1 MQIHQL
7 IYQGTKMLTSAGMG
21 KNFDNVIRNELS
33 ISPRMEYHQ
42 RFSILKK
49 IFLFSIIF
57 FFLKLN
63 VFIYFL
69 SQM

>member
-1 MQIHQL
+1 MGNTANNQL
-7 IYQGTKMLTSAGMG
+7 IYRETKMLVSAGMG

-49 IFLFSIIF
+49 IT
-57 FFLKLN
+57 FFLAL
-63 VFIYFL
+63 YF
-69 SQM
+69 SF